1 MAPEFRLPQLTESMA
16 TVKVSTWLKKEGD
29 TVTKG
34 EPIAEVETDKTSVEL
49 EAPETG
55 VLVKIHVPAGSDK
68 VAAGTVIATIGAAG
82 DAAATPSPAPPPP
95 APPAPAAPAAAAAPA
110 PAPPAPPVAAPPA
123 PVAAAP
129 VPTPAPAPAV
139 PPAAAVAPPSTGVK
153 VASTALAAKMA
164 QVAGI
169 DLSTIP
175 AQGRRITKADV
186 EAVLLSRGM
195 VTRTQTAGA
204 ATAPAPIPVPAIGV
218 FEDVPAN
225 VMRRVTA
232 QRLQLSK
239 QTVPHFYLQTNC
251 RVDKLLALR
260 QQINASGAVK
270 ITVTDLL
277 VTAVALAVRRVPA
290 VNSAWLGEG
299 VRIYQSVDIA
309 VAVATPQGLITPVVR
324 GCESKPVAAIS
335 RDLKD
340 LSEKARNGKLK
351 PEEYTNGTF
360 TISNL
365 GMYGVTS
372 ITPILNPPQC
382 CILGV
387 GATEAVPVVENGTI
401 VPGHVMS
408 LTLAADHRAIDG
420 VTGAEFMQQLRK
432 LIEDPIAIALG
443 L

>member
-1 MAPEFRLPQLTESMA
+1 MATEFRLPQLTESMA

-29 TVTKG
+29 AVTRG

-82 DAAATPSPAPPPP
+82 DASVAASASLPAAAVPAP
-95 APPAPAAPAAAAAPA
+95 AAAAPA
-110 PAPPAPPVAAPPA
+110 PAAPPAPPVAAPVAAVAPA
-123 PVAAAP
+123 PV
-129 VPTPAPAPAV
+129 PAPAPA
-139 PPAAAVAPPSTGVK
+139 PSTPPPGSGAK

-175 AQGRRITKADV
+175 VQGRRITKADV
-186 EAVLLSRGM
+186 EAVLISRGM
-195 VTRTQTAGA
+195 MTRTQAAGTAA
-204 ATAPAPIPVPAIGV
+204 APPPIPVPAIGV
-218 FEDVPAN
+218 FQDVPAN
-225 VMRRVTA
+225 AMRRVTA
-232 QRLQLSK
+232 QRLQQSK
-239 QTVPHFYLQTNC
+239 QTVPHFYLQTSC

-260 QQINASGAVK
+260 QQMNASGAVK

-277 VTAVALAVRRVPA
+277 VAAVALAVRRVPA

-299 VRIYQSVDIA
+299 VRLYQSVDIA

-324 GCESKPVAAIS
+324 GCESKSVATIS
-335 RDLKD
+335 RDLKE

-387 GATEAVPVVENGTI
+387 GATEAVPVVENGAI
-401 VPGHVMS
+401 VPGHVMG

-432 LIEDPIAIALG
+432 LVEDPIAIALG

>member
-1 MAPEFRLPQLTESMA
+1 MATEFRLPQLTESMA
-16 TVKVSTWLKKEGD
+16 TVKLSTWLKREGD
-29 TVTKG
+29 TVKKG

-49 EAPETG
+49 EAPEDG
-55 VLVKIHVPAGSDK
+55 VLAKIHVPAGSDK

-82 DAAATPSPAPPPP
+82 DAV
-95 APPAPAAPAAAAAPA
+95 AAPAAAQAPKVEAPKPAPQAAAPQAVA
-110 PAPPAPPVAAPPA
+110 PAVPA
-123 PVAAAP
+123 PVAAAAP
-129 VPTPAPAPAV
+129 TASPTPSGAKVPA
-139 PPAAAVAPPSTGVK
+139 
-153 VASTALAAKMA
+153 TALAAKMA

-169 DLSTIP
+169 DLGSIP
-175 AQGRRITKADV
+175 VQGRRVTKADV
-186 EAVLLSRGM
+186 EAILQSRGIG
-195 VTRTQTAGA
+195 TRTQPVA
-204 ATAPAPIPVPAIGV
+204 APVAAVPVFPVPAIGV
-218 FEDVPAN
+218 FEDKPATA
-225 VMRRVTA
+225 MRRVTA
-232 QRLQLSK
+232 QRLQQSK
-239 QTVPHFYLQTNC
+239 QSIPHFYLQTNC
-251 RVDKLLALR
+251 RVDRLLALR

-277 VTAVALAVRRVPA
+277 VAAVGLAIRRVPA
-290 VNSAWLGEG
+290 VNSAWLGDG
-299 VRIYQSVDIA
+299 VRVYQSVDIA

-324 GCESKPVAAIS
+324 GCEQKPVAAIS

-340 LSEKARNGKLK
+340 LSERARNGKLK
-351 PEEYTNGTF
+351 PEEYTNATF

-365 GMYGVTS
+365 GMYGVTN

-387 GATEAVPVVENGTI
+387 GATEAVPVVEDGTL
-401 VPGHVMS
+401 VPGHVMG

>member
-1 MAPEFRLPQLTESMA
+1 MATEFRLPQLTESMA

-49 EAPETG
+49 EAPESG

-82 DAAATPSPAPPPP
+82 DA
-95 APPAPAAPAAAAAPA
+95 PAPAASAPTPKAEAPKAAPA
-110 PAPPAPPVAAPPA
+110 PAPAAPPAPASAPVPAPVPAPAPVAAPP
-123 PVAAAP
+123 PVAAATSGAK
-129 VPTPAPAPAV
+129 VPA
-139 PPAAAVAPPSTGVK
+139 
-153 VASTALAAKMA
+153 TALAAKMA

-169 DLSTIP
+169 DLASIP
-175 AQGRRITKADV
+175 AQGRRISKADV
-186 EAVLLSRGM
+186 EAVLLSRGIGSRAQQV
-195 VTRTQTAGA
+195 VTTV
-204 ATAPAPIPVPAIGV
+204 ATAQPIPVPAIGI
-218 FEDVPAN
+218 FEDKPAN
-225 VMRRVTA
+225 VVRRVTA
-232 QRLQLSK
+232 QRLQQSK
-239 QTVPHFYLQTNC
+239 QTVPHFYLQNNC

-290 VNSAWLGEG
+290 VNSAWLGDG
-299 VRIYQSVDIA
+299 VRVYQSVDIA

-324 GCESKPVAAIS
+324 GCEQKPVAAIS

-387 GATEAVPVVENGTI
+387 GATESVPVVENGAI

-420 VTGAEFMQQLRK
+420 VTGAEFMSQLRK

>member
-1 MAPEFRLPQLTESMA
+1 MATDFRLPQLTESMA

-29 TVTKG
+29 TVKKG

-49 EAPETG
+49 EAPESG
-55 VLVKIHVPAGSDK
+55 VLVKIHIPAGSDK

-82 DAAATPSPAPPPP
+82 DAP
-95 APPAPAAPAAAAAPA
+95 AAAAPA
-110 PAPPAPPVAAPPA
+110 PAAKA
-123 PVAAAP
+123 
-129 VPTPAPAPAV
+129 PAPAPAV
-139 PPAAAVAPPSTGVK
+139 ASAPVPAPAAPAPAVTAPTPPPPPPAPSPVAAPAPAAPASGVK
-153 VASTALAAKMA
+153 VSSTALAAKMA
-164 QVAGI
+164 QIAGI
-169 DLSTIP
+169 DLASLP
-175 AQGRRITKADV
+175 VQGRRITKADV
-186 EAVLLSRGM
+186 EAALVSRGM
-195 VTRTQTAGA
+195 VTRTAAAGA
-204 ATAPAPIPVPAIGV
+204 VAAPPPIPVPAIGV
-218 FEDVPAN
+218 FEDVPATA
-225 VMRRVTA
+225 MRRVTA
-232 QRLQLSK
+232 QRLQQSK
-239 QTVPHFYLQTNC
+239 QTVPHFYLQTSC

-260 QQINASGAVK
+260 QQMNASGAVK

-277 VTAVALAVRRVPA
+277 VAAVALAVRRVPA
-290 VNSAWLGEG
+290 VNSAWLGDG
-299 VRIYQSVDIA
+299 VRLYQSVDIA

-335 RDLKD
+335 RDLKE

-387 GATEAVPVVENGTI
+387 GATEAVPVVENGAL

-420 VTGAEFMQQLRK
+420 VTGAEFMSHLRK
-432 LIEDPIAIALG
+432 LVEDPIAIALG

>member
-1 MAPEFRLPQLTESMA
+1 MATEFRLPQLTESMA

-29 TVTKG
+29 TVTRG

-82 DAAATPSPAPPPP
+82 AAA
-95 APPAPAAPAAAAAPA
+95 AAPAAAAPA
-110 PAPPAPPVAAPPA
+110 PASAPAAAPPA
-123 PVAAAP
+123 PAAAP
-129 VPTPAPAPAV
+129 AAAVPAPAPAAV
-139 PPAAAVAPPSTGVK
+139 VPAPVPAPPPAPAPVASAAPAAPGAK
-153 VASTALAAKMA
+153 VSSTALAAKMA
-164 QVAGI
+164 QMAGI
-169 DLSTIP
+169 DLATLP
-175 AQGRRITKADV
+175 VQGRRITKADV
-186 EAVLLSRGM
+186 EAALVSRGM
-195 VTRTQTAGA
+195 VTRTPAPGTAA
-204 ATAPAPIPVPAIGV
+204 AAPPIPVPAIGV
-218 FEDVPAN
+218 FEDVPAST
-225 VMRRVTA
+225 MRRVTA
-232 QRLQLSK
+232 QRLQQSK

-260 QQINASGAVK
+260 QQMNASGAVK

-277 VTAVALAVRRVPA
+277 VAAVGLAVRRVPA
-290 VNSAWLGEG
+290 VNSAWLGDG
-299 VRIYQSVDIA
+299 VRVYQSVDIA
-309 VAVATPQGLITPVVR
+309 VAVATPQGLITPIVR
-324 GCESKPVAAIS
+324 GCEQKPVAAIS
-335 RDLKD
+335 RDLKE

-365 GMYGVTS
+365 GMYGVTN

-387 GATEAVPVVENGTI
+387 GATEAVPVVEDGKL
-401 VPGHVMS
+401 VPGHVMG

>member
-1 MAPEFRLPQLTESMA
+1 MAIEFRLPQLTESMA

-29 TVTKG
+29 AVTKG

-82 DAAATPSPAPPPP
+82 DAAATPA
-95 APPAPAAPAAAAAPA
+95 PAPAAAPKPAAAPPPA
-110 PAPPAPPVAAPPA
+110 PAPPAPPVAAPVA

-129 VPTPAPAPAV
+129 VATPAPAPSVA
-139 PPAAAVAPPSTGVK
+139 PPAAPAAQPGSGAK

-164 QVAGI
+164 QIAGI

-195 VTRTQTAGA
+195 VTRTPAAGSVA
-204 ATAPAPIPVPAIGV
+204 AAPPIPVPAIGV

-225 VMRRVTA
+225 VVRRVTA
-232 QRLQLSK
+232 QRLQQSK

-270 ITVTDLL
+270 ITVTDLI
-277 VTAVALAVRRVPA
+277 VSAVALAVRRVPA

-335 RDLKD
+335 RELKE

-372 ITPILNPPQC
+372 MTPILNPPQC

-387 GATEAVPVVENGTI
+387 GATEAVPVVEDGTI

>member
-1 MAPEFRLPQLTESMA
+1 MAIEFRLPQLTESAA

-29 TVTKG
+29 AVTKG

-49 EAPETG
+49 EAPESG

-68 VAAGTVIATIGAAG
+68 VAAGTVIATIGEAG
-82 DAAATPSPAPPPP
+82 TSAATSAPEAVPAVEPGP
-95 APPAPAAPAAAAAPA
+95 AAAPAAAPAPTQETAPAPAISAPPA
-110 PAPPAPPVAAPPA
+110 PAPPAPAPAVAPS
-123 PVAAAP
+123 
-129 VPTPAPAPAV
+129 PAPAA
-139 PPAAAVAPPSTGVK
+139 GK
-153 VASTALAAKMA
+153 VSSTALAAKMA
-164 QVAGI
+164 QIAGI
-169 DLSTIP
+169 DLAAIP

-186 EAVLLSRGM
+186 EAALVSRGM
-195 VTRTQTAGA
+195 VTRTPPTGTLA
-204 ATAPAPIPVPAIGV
+204 APPPIPVPAIGV
-218 FEDVPAN
+218 FEDVPASA
-225 VMRRVTA
+225 MRKVTA
-232 QRLQLSK
+232 QRLQQSK
-239 QTVPHFYLQTNC
+239 QTIPHFYLQTNC

-260 QQINASGAVK
+260 QQMNASGQVK

-277 VTAVALAVRRVPA
+277 VAAVALAVRRVPA
-290 VNSAWLGEG
+290 VNAAWLGEG
-299 VRIYQSVDIA
+299 VRVYQSVDIA
-309 VAVATPQGLITPVVR
+309 VAVATPQGLITPIVR
-324 GCESKPVAAIS
+324 GCEQKPVAAIS
-335 RDLKD
+335 TELKA

-387 GATEAVPVVENGTI
+387 GATEAVPVVENGAL

-420 VTGAEFMQQLRK
+420 VTGAEFMSHLRK
-432 LIEDPIAIALG
+432 LVEDPIAIALG

>member
-1 MAPEFRLPQLTESMA
+1 MATEFRLPQLTESMA
-16 TVKVSTWLKKEGD
+16 TVKLSTWLKREGD
-29 TVTKG
+29 AVKKG

-49 EAPETG
+49 EAPEDG

-82 DAAATPSPAPPPP
+82 DAVAAPAAAQ
-95 APPAPAAPAAAAAPA
+95 APTAAAKPAAPAAPQA
-110 PAPPAPPVAAPPA
+110 VAPA
-123 PVAAAP
+123 PVAAPAAAP
-129 VPTPAPAPAV
+129 PTVTPTPAPAPSGAKV
-139 PPAAAVAPPSTGVK
+139 PA
-153 VASTALAAKMA
+153 TALAAKMA

-169 DLSTIP
+169 DLASIS
-175 AQGRRITKADV
+175 AQGRRVTKADV
-186 EAVLLSRGM
+186 EAVLRSRGIG
-195 VTRTQTAGA
+195 TRTQPVA
-204 ATAPAPIPVPAIGV
+204 AAVAAVPVFPVPAIGV
-218 FEDVPAN
+218 FEDKPATA
-225 VMRRVTA
+225 MRRVTA
-232 QRLQLSK
+232 QRLQQSK
-239 QTVPHFYLQTNC
+239 QSIPHFYLQTNC
-251 RVDKLLALR
+251 RVDRLLALR

-277 VTAVALAVRRVPA
+277 VAAVALAVRRVPA
-290 VNSAWLGEG
+290 VNSAWLGDG
-299 VRIYQSVDIA
+299 VRVYQSVDIA

-324 GCESKPVAAIS
+324 GCEQKPVAAIS
-335 RDLKD
+335 RDLKE
-340 LSEKARNGKLK
+340 LSERARNGKLK
-351 PEEYTNGTF
+351 PEEYTNATF

-365 GMYGVTS
+365 GMYGVTN

-387 GATEAVPVVENGTI
+387 GATEAVPVVEDGKL
-401 VPGHVMS
+401 VPGHVMG

>member
-1 MAPEFRLPQLTESMA
+1 MATEFRLPQLTESMA

-29 TVTKG
+29 RISKG

-49 EAPETG
+49 EAPEDG
-55 VLVKIHVPAGSDK
+55 VLVQILVPAGSDK
-68 VAAGTVIATIGAAG
+68 VAAGTVIAMLGAAG
-82 DAAATPSPAPPPP
+82 EAAAPAAAPKAAPAPAPKAEAP
-95 APPAPAAPAAAAAPA
+95 APAPKVEAPVAAPPVPAAPAAPAAAAPA
-110 PAPPAPPVAAPPA
+110 PAP
-123 PVAAAP
+123 
-129 VPTPAPAPAV
+129 
-139 PPAAAVAPPSTGVK
+139 SNVK
-153 VASTALAAKMA
+153 VSATALAAKMA

-169 DLSTIP
+169 DLATLP
-175 AQGRRITKADV
+175 VQGRRITKADV
-186 EAVLLSRGM
+186 EAVLASRGQGTAARM
-195 VTRTQTAGA
+195 VA
-204 ATAPAPIPVPAIGV
+204 ASGPAAPPIAVPAIGV
-218 FEDVPAN
+218 FEDKPAST
-225 VMRRVTA
+225 MRRVTA
-232 QRLQLSK
+232 QRLQQSK

-260 QQINASGAVK
+260 QQMNASGAVK

-277 VTAVALAVRRVPA
+277 VAGVALAVKRIPA
-290 VNSAWLGEG
+290 VNSAWLGDG
-299 VRIYQSVDIA
+299 VRLYQSIDIA
-309 VAVATPQGLITPVVR
+309 VAVATPQGLITPIVR
-324 GCESKPVAAIS
+324 NCQEKPVAAIS
-335 RDLKD
+335 RDLKE
-340 LSEKARNGKLK
+340 LSEKARTGKLK

-387 GATEAVPVVENGTI
+387 GATEAVPVVEDGKL

>member
-1 MAPEFRLPQLTESMA
+1 MATEFRLPQLTESMA

-29 TVTKG
+29 AVTKG

-82 DAAATPSPAPPPP
+82 DAPAAS
-95 APPAPAAPAAAAAPA
+95 APAAPAVAPVPAVPAAPAPVAAPA
-110 PAPPAPPVAAPPA
+110 PAPLPA

-129 VPTPAPAPAV
+129 VAAAPAPAPQPGSGA
-139 PPAAAVAPPSTGVK
+139 K

-164 QVAGI
+164 QIAGI

-186 EAVLLSRGM
+186 EAVLLNRGM
-195 VTRTQTAGA
+195 VTRTPPAGA
-204 ATAPAPIPVPAIGV
+204 VAAAPPIPVPAIGV
-218 FEDVPAN
+218 FEDVPAS

-232 QRLQLSK
+232 QRLQQSK

-260 QQINASGAVK
+260 QQMNASGAVK
-270 ITVTDLL
+270 ITVTDLI
-277 VTAVALAVRRVPA
+277 VAAVALAVRRVPA

-299 VRIYQSVDIA
+299 VRVYQSVDIA

-324 GCESKPVAAIS
+324 GCESRPVAAIS
-335 RDLKD
+335 RDLKE

-387 GATEAVPVVENGTI
+387 GATESVPVVENGAI